1 MEKILDIALENQKR
15 AYEVIDE
22 LRIVDIWRSI
32 GADAHLVG
40 SLKTGLLMKHKDI
53 DFHIYSPQV
62 SVSESFAAISRI
74 AENSHI
80 TRIEYG
86 NLLQTEE
93 QCIEWHLFYC
103 GENVDDLWQIDMI
116 HIVMG
121 SLYDGYFEKVAER
134 ISKVLTP
141 ETRGMILKLKYET
154 PDDTKIMGIEYCRAV
169 LEGGVSSYG
178 ELTEWRK
185 CNPVSGIES
194 WMP

>member
-116 HIVMG
+116 HIVKG

-154 PDDTKIMGIEYCRAV
+154 PDDTKIMGTEYCRAV
-169 LEGGVSSYG
+169 LVGGVSSYG